1 MKDMLSNF
9 WENNRQTLTPDKIFL
24 EKLSAWVDCIKNRI
38 NEVAFCVDNIDNDA
52 TNNPIFEKK
61 VLEYL
66 SQLDQYNGEFIR
78 IWKIRDG
85 WKHYVVEIWIRRN
98 EKEANS
104 DFVYYDITKINI
116 PKEKLSEI
124 K

>member
-38 NEVAFCVDNIDNDA
+38 NKVAFCVDNIDNDA

-85 WKHYVVEIWIRRN
+85 WKHYVVEVWVRYN
-98 EKEANS
+98 EEKENS
-104 DFVYYDITKINI
+104 DFFSYDISKII
-116 PKEKLSEI
+116 ISKDELSEI